1 MSCARLK
8 QSVNLAQWAMVFLLS
23 SWVVLPAASAETI
36 LEKVAR
42 TGKLTAGTRT
52 DAVPFAYLNPEGEW
66 SGYSVDLLERIRG
79 QLAQQ
84 LRQSVELELV
94 AVDSNNQLAEVAEGD
109 LDIVCGTVSVTR
121 SRELNLGFSIG
132 YFVTGTQL
140 LINPAKPLGRE
151 FIIGAVASTTNEQ
164 LVRQRFPIA
173 RVVVFDNRAAG
184 LTALERG
191 RIDALASDGILLE
204 AMRQTVPEAQPYEIV
219 PDRPYGIE
227 EYACVVPQ
235 DDPEFQE
242 AVNQSLLAF
251 MQGVLNGDPD
261 NLEVLNTWFGPSGL
275 VPIDTQPLFNY
286 FQRQVD
292 VYPIPAA
299 ATN

>member
-1 MSCARLK
+1 MSCVRLK
-8 QSVNLAQWAMVFLLS
+8 RSIGVVQWAMVLLFS
-23 SWVVLPAASAETI
+23 SWAVLPAAHAETV

-52 DAVPFAYLNPEGEW
+52 DAVPFAYLNQDGEW
-66 SGYSVDLLERIRG
+66 VGYSVDLLEQIRS

-84 LRQSVELELV
+84 LRRSVELELV
-94 AVDSNNQLAEVAEGD
+94 AVDSTDQLAAVAEGK
-109 LDIVCGTVSVTR
+109 LDMVCGTVSVTR

-140 LINPAKPLGRE
+140 LINPAKRLGRE
-151 FIIGAVASTTNEQ
+151 FVIGAVVGTTNEH

-173 RVVVFDNRAAG
+173 RVVVFDNRSAG
-184 LTALERG
+184 LAALERG
-191 RIDALASDGILLE
+191 RIDALASDGVLLE
-204 AMRQTVPEAQPYEIV
+204 AMRQTVPEAQTYEIV

-235 DDPEFQE
+235 EDTDFQQ
-242 AVNQSLLAF
+242 AVNQSLLSF
-251 MQGVLNGDPD
+251 MQGVLNGDSE
-261 NLEVLNTWFGPSGL
+261 NLKVIETWFGSTGL
-275 VPIDTQPLFNY
+275 VPINTQLLFNY

-292 VYPIPAA
+292 ISN
-299 ATN
+299 TTSSD